1 MRNKLDCAKREYCEF
16 PRFVGLVN
24 YSVDK
29 VMFKRLFGKP
39 VEIKPKNTASAAED
53 AKEASL
59 ENSTK
64 AMAKIRENMETL
76 QQK

>member
-1 MRNKLDCAKREYCEF
+1 
-16 PRFVGLVN
+16 
-24 YSVDK
+24 
-29 VMFKRLFGKP
+29 MFKRLFGKP
-39 VEIKPKNTASAAED
+39 VESKPKNTASAAED

>member
-1 MRNKLDCAKREYCEF
+1 
-16 PRFVGLVN
+16 
-24 YSVDK
+24 
-29 VMFKRLFGKP
+29 MFKRLFGKA
-39 VEIKPKNTASAAED
+39 VEIKPRDPVSAAED
-53 AKEASL
+53 VKEASL